1 VRVTLNLIDV
11 RGGPDGQAP
20 PDVIE
25 PAELTSWPGARGP
38 LLSGFEDSWVPC
50 EGLVQTYQVTGSKP
64 AVTAA
69 TNTQAARRGG
79 LSGPDAAPD
88 CDGN

>member
-1 VRVTLNLIDV
+1 MRVTLNLIDV

-38 LLSGFEDSWVPC
+38 LLSGVADSWAPC
-50 EGLVQTYQVTGSKP
+50 EGLVRLTLVPYGVQTSGQMILALGTPG
-64 AVTAA
+64 
-69 TNTQAARRGG
+69 RRGSWPG
-79 LSGPDAAPD
+79 VSTLG
-88 CDGN
+88 